1 MKTHR
6 LADNVY
12 TYTIGVPLTFI
23 GLTVKTVSKFLI
35 YSLEKNSLV
44 LMSLNIIIL
53 QYMFCV
59 IHV

>member
-23 GLTVKTVSKFLI
+23 GLAVKTVSKFSDLLI
-35 YSLEKNSLV
+35 KEK
-44 LMSLNIIIL
+44 
-53 QYMFCV
+53 
-59 IHV
+59 

>member
-23 GLTVKTVSKFLI
+23 GLAVKTVSKFSDLLI
-35 YSLEKNSLV
+35 KEKIV
-44 LMSLNIIIL
+44 L
-53 QYMFCV
+53 F
-59 IHV
+59 